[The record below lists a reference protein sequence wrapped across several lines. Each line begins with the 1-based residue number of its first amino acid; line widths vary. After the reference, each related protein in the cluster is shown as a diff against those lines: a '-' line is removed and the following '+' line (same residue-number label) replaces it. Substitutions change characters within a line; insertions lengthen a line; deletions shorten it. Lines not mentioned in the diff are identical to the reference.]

1 MVDVIPNSLVESLDG
16 WYSPR
21 QTKRTPKGLKVADES
36 DAMDLNASLRP
47 SGGPLRPPGA
57 PLRPP
62 GLPQVRI
69 KPTNFWPEMR

>member
-21 QTKRTPKGLKVADES
+21 QTKGTPKGLKVADES

-47 SGGPLRPPGA
+47 PGA

-62 GLPQVRI
+62 GLLQVWI
-69 KPTNFWPEMR
+69 KPPNFWPEMR